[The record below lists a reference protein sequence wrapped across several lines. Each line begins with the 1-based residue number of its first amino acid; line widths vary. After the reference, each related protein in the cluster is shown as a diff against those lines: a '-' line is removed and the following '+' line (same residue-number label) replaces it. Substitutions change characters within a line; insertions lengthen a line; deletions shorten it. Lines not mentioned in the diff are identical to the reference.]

1 MYHGAVDD
9 QFWHGKNQPGN
20 QSNGGIILFG
30 ILGEENQNRPGTYR
44 FSSTNG
50 ISINDALILVPDAD
64 SSGSGEYTKPRPGSL
79 CVCLMT
85 MDGSQ
90 AFIHG
95 FLDPPKWD
103 DEGES
108 DTPVVGHQDDIS
120 SAGDKVYQTV
130 GGAKLMLRRGGLVVV
145 EGGAGTSLLLSP
157 VNNQLTVRST
167 NFSHIASGYLARRGR
182 KELGKT
188 DPATQHEEEFQH
200 QVGASYDRVKIRHGS
215 LENDARRE
223 LTVSEVVVAG
233 GQATTVTRTRE
244 TYYNDGKWFG
254 EGPEY
259 KWGGAGADEPVVL
272 GAALVSTIKT
282 LTALIR
288 GITVPTAWG
297 PSGPPLNSA
306 QFTIQVDNQLDSIL
320 SDYMFTTKTPADLS

>member
-1 MYHGAVDD
+1 M
-9 QFWHGKNQPGN
+9 
-20 QSNGGIILFG
+20 
-30 ILGEENQNRPGTYR
+30 
-44 FSSTNG
+44 
-50 ISINDALILVPDAD
+50 
-64 SSGSGEYTKPRPGSL
+64 
-79 CVCLMT
+79 
-85 MDGSQ
+85 
-90 AFIHG
+90 
-95 FLDPPKWD
+95 
-103 DEGES
+103 
-108 DTPVVGHQDDIS
+108 
-120 SAGDKVYQTV
+120 
-130 GGAKLMLRRGGLVVV
+130 
-145 EGGAGTSLLLSP
+145 
-157 VNNQLTVRST
+157 
-167 NFSHIASGYLARRGR
+167 
-182 KELGKT
+182 
-188 DPATQHEEEFQH
+188 
-200 QVGASYDRVKIRHGS
+200 KIRHGA

-223 LTVSEVVVAG
+223 FTVSEVVVAG
-233 GQATTVTRTRE
+233 GQVTTVTRTRE